1 MSVNGEPR
9 VEAGLSGWIRSDPN
23 RILKQEQEILTSL
36 MLRNVQ
42 ELVSEF
48 DQ

>member
-1 MSVNGEPR
+1 MSVNGELR
-9 VEAGLSGWIRSDPN
+9 AEAGLSGWILQDPN

-36 MLRNVQ
+36 MLRNVHG
-42 ELVSEF
+42 LVSEL